1 MKQQH
6 LIQKRYFT
14 KINYPIQ
21 HPHCQITL
29 LITKKTTFKTIGIKR
44 KLKDKLYELKK
55 SLSNYKD
62 KKDKNKL

>member
-6 LIQKRYFT
+6 LTQKRYFT

-29 LITKKTTFKTIGIKR
+29 LITKKHKVEEIDIS
-44 KLKDKLYELKK
+44 YNLKK
-55 SLSNYKD
+55 EIHVLGQLNE
-62 KKDKNKL
+62 